1 MNIYKHEFKMS
12 FRSVIIWSLALI
24 VLIFIVMSLFSG
36 MAADAELMNEMM
48 AEFPDELLAAFGM
61 TGLDLSTV
69 LGFYSF
75 IFLFCQICLA
85 IQASNYGFSLVSIE
99 EREMTADFLL
109 AKPVGRSKILTSKLL
124 SAGTGLAITNIVV
137 WITTLAA
144 ISIFSDGRTYD
155 TKALVLLL
163 LSIALFQLFFLSV
176 GVLISLLV
184 KRVRNVTP
192 FSMALVFG
200 MYLLNAFGNMLGED
214 TLEIITPFKHFDA
227 NYIIRN
233 AAYDLPLVLLSVLII
248 IVSIVGS
255 YMLYARRNIASAV

>member
-1 MNIYKHEFKMS
+1 M
-12 FRSVIIWSLALI
+12 
-24 VLIFIVMSLFSG
+24 
-36 MAADAELMNEMM
+36 
-48 AEFPDELLAAFGM
+48 
-61 TGLDLSTV
+61 STV

-99 EREMTADFLL
+99 EREKTADFLL
-109 AKPVGRSKILTSKLL
+109 AKPVGRSKILTSKIL

-137 WITTLAA
+137 WITTLVT
-144 ISIFSDGRTYD
+144 INLFRDGRAYD
-155 TKALVLLL
+155 TTALLLLL
-163 LSIALFQLFFLSV
+163 LSIAIFQLFFLSV
-176 GVLISLLV
+176 GMLISLLV

-200 MYLLNAFGNMLGED
+200 MYLLNAFGNMLGQD

-227 NYIIRN
+227 NYIINN
-233 AAYDLPLVLLSVLII
+233 AAYDLPLVLLSVVII

-255 YMLYARRNIASAV
+255 YLLYARRNIASAV

>member
-1 MNIYKHEFKMS
+1 MNIYKQEFKMS

-48 AEFPDELLAAFGM
+48 EEFPDELLAAFGM
-61 TGLDLSTV
+61 TGLDMSTV

-99 EREMTADFLL
+99 EREKTADFLL

-137 WITTLAA
+137 WITTLVT
-144 ISIFSDGRTYD
+144 INLFRDGRAYD
-155 TKALVLLL
+155 TTALLLLL
-163 LSIALFQLFFLSV
+163 LSIAIFQLFFLSV
-176 GVLISLLV
+176 GMLISLLV

-227 NYIIRN
+227 NYIINN
-233 AAYDLPLVLLSVLII
+233 AAYDLPLVLLSVMII

-255 YMLYARRNIASAV
+255 YLLYGRRNIASAV

>member
-1 MNIYKHEFKMS
+1 MS
-12 FRSVIIWSLALI
+12 FRSVIVWSLALI
-24 VLIFIVMSLFSG
+24 VLIFIVMSLFSS

-61 TGLDLSTV
+61 NGLDFSTV

-85 IQASNYGFSLVSIE
+85 IQASNYGFSLVSVE
-99 EREMTADFLL
+99 ERELTADFLL

-124 SAGTGLAITNIVV
+124 SAGTGLVITNIVV
-137 WITTLAA
+137 WITTLLA
-144 ISIFSDGRTYD
+144 ISIFSDGRAYD
-155 TKALVLLL
+155 TTALVLLL

-176 GVLISLLV
+176 GMVISLLV

-227 NYIIRN
+227 NYIITN
-233 AAYDLPLVLLSVLII
+233 AAYDLPLVLLSVVII

-255 YMLYARRNIASAV
+255 YMLYARRNIASAA